1 MSVAD
6 LIPWGVVLVLCWLG
20 YLLVRQ
26 NGRLLL
32 RLEAMEATLQHLH
45 RHVVPPPIEGLPV
58 GTEAP
63 SFDLPSVAGGRMTL
77 EAFRGKRVWLVFFGP
92 GCGYCS
98 QMAPAVAALP
108 YDGADGLPVPI
119 IVAQGDVEENRELWL
134 DKYGIRAPILLDVT
148 METYLKYRA
157 AGTPS
162 GYLIDEQGRIAAPLT
177 IGADGLLA
185 LAHSPDFATNGKGG
199 GATMAVSGAE
209 DVGPPGGEDLDV
221 AARPTRE
228 LRLPV
233 PGVPT
238 EGIGVGDIVHRM
250 TGAIGIKTC
259 AKCEQR
265 RQAWNRWV
273 IKGFTPTASSRG

>member
-1 MSVAD
+1 MPVAD
-6 LIPWGVVLVLCWLG
+6 LLPWAAVLVLCWLG

-32 RLEAMEATLQHLH
+32 RLEAMEATLQHVH
-45 RHVVPPPIEGLPV
+45 QHVVPQVPEGLPA
-58 GTEAP
+58 GSEAP
-63 SFDLPSVAGGRMTL
+63 SFDLPSLAGERMTL
-77 EAFRGKRVWLVFFGP
+77 EAFRGKRLWLVFFGP

-108 YDGADGLPVPI
+108 HDGADGHPVPI
-119 IVAQGDVEENRELWL
+119 IVAQGDVDENRELWL
-134 DKYGIRAPILLDVT
+134 DKYGIHAPILLDVT

-162 GYLIDEQGRIAAPLT
+162 GYLIDEQGRIASPLT
-177 IGADGLLA
+177 VGADGLLA
-185 LAHSPDFATNGKGG
+185 LARTADFVTDGKGG
-199 GATMAVSGAE
+199 GPTMVA
-209 DVGPPGGEDLDV
+209 PGGQDGGRADGDDGDA

-238 EGIGVGDIVHRM
+238 EGIGVGDIVQRM
-250 TGAIGIKTC
+250 TSAVGIKTC
-259 AKCEQR
+259 VKCEQR